1 MGEPIFDRLPKAYG
15 RAYYGFWSIAL
26 NDNHDRGIL
35 TSIHSEPHSNYC
47 VLIVGSKIMLF
58 EYEHIYFRTVESLI
72 PLEVLQD
79 VQRFRSFSA
88 HEIQYVLLFKVSVE
102 QCTALESV
110 AARSLRVGVP
120 ATALLQPTSARHQSC
135 DTYAQ
140 C

>member
-1 MGEPIFDRLPKAYG
+1 
-15 RAYYGFWSIAL
+15 
-26 NDNHDRGIL
+26 
-35 TSIHSEPHSNYC
+35 
-47 VLIVGSKIMLF
+47 MLF